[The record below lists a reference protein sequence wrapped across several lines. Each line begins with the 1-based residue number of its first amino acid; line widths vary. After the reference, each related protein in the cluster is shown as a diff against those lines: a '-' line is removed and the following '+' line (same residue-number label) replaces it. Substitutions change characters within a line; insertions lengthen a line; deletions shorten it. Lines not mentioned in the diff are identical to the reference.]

1 ELDHFNVKW
10 FQKNHAKAVMLFSA
24 FRSDK
29 RLKSLSIGHW
39 LGVSVSV

>member
-1 ELDHFNVKW
+1 
-10 FQKNHAKAVMLFSA
+10 MLFST

-39 LGVSVSV
+39 LGVSVFVRKYHFYGLFRY